1 MTEPRTP
8 PEEHDDRPAPPAV
21 IPPPNPGADPVIP
34 VERDD
39 TYFEKL
45 LKYVPGDIVAA
56 FVAID
61 GLLRDQVTRND
72 IWLDWSI
79 FFGLLILAPLYA
91 VYRPSSPPPRSLQAK
106 RSFHAVA
113 AVVAFTVWVFALGGP
128 FAATWPEF
136 YRPMYGTILLIFT
149 TLIIPLFEKIIL
161 ERN

>member
-1 MTEPRTP
+1 MPNPRNTGEENRQPTP
-8 PEEHDDRPAPPAV
+8 PGDNRNRPV
-21 IPPPNPGADPVIP
+21 VDGGR
-34 VERDD
+34 ED

-61 GLLRDQVTRND
+61 GLLRDQSLANPV
-72 IWLDWSI
+72 WLDWTV
-79 FFGLLILAPLYA
+79 FGVLLVLAPLYA
-91 VYRPSSPPPRSLQAK
+91 VYRPSSPPPPNLQAK
-106 RSFHAVA
+106 RTFHAVA

-128 FAATWPEF
+128 FATTWPEL

-161 ERN
+161 KE

>member
-1 MTEPRTP
+1 MTTP
-8 PEEHDDRPAPPAV
+8 HDHPEVEEEIPAPPRAS
-21 IPPPNPGADPVIP
+21 PPPTGTGPIIP
-34 VERDD
+34 IERDD

-61 GLLRDQVTRND
+61 GLLRDQVSKND

-79 FFGLLILAPLYA
+79 FFALLILAPLYA
-91 VYRPSSPPPRSLQAK
+91 VYRPSTPPPRSLQAK

-161 ERN
+161 ERD